1 MNREIATRLAL
12 LLLFLANMGT
22 TRGKDLPLSP
32 PKRPADFKPF
42 QFEYTTEQLKE
53 KFSDAQMKRAAVELK
68 EMQAV
73 NNNGPW
79 KPTWDSLDK
88 HQAPEWFLDAKLGVM
103 LNWGIHSVPAWDKDR
118 GGTTATYP
126 VMRGTTNR

>member
-1 MNREIATRLAL
+1 MAT
-12 LLLFLANMGT
+12 LFSQQSA
-22 TRGKDLPLSP
+22 P

-73 NNNGPW
+73 NEKGPW
-79 KPTWDSLDK
+79 KPTWESLDK

-103 LNWGIHSVPAWDKDR
+103 LNWGIHCVPAWDRDR
-118 GGTTATYP
+118 GGDRD
-126 VMRGTTNR
+126 VSRRLWMRDV

>member
-1 MNREIATRLAL
+1 MHYFFCSWRTCVQREARIC
-12 LLLFLANMGT
+12 
-22 TRGKDLPLSP
+22 PPSP

-73 NNNGPW
+73 NEKGPW
-79 KPTWDSLDK
+79 KPTWESLDK

-103 LNWGIHSVPAWDKDR
+103 LNWGMHSVPAWDRKR
-118 GGTTATYP
+118 GGDAMYP
-126 VMRGTTNR
+126 DAYGCADVCR